1 MDNQH
6 RQISGYRELSQDEI
20 DKMNA
25 VKAKATEVGDLLEQV
40 RTLMTPPGVDADGVV
55 TDLQLLDGA
64 DFEPLRWVG
73 IAQDHLQQGFMALAR
88 AIARPTTF

>member
-6 RQISGYRELSQDEI
+6 RQISGYRELSQAEI
-20 DKMNA
+20 DQMNA
-25 VKAKATEVGDLLEQV
+25 VKAKAAEVGELLEQV
-40 RTLMTPPGVDADGVV
+40 RTLMTPLGIDGDGVV
-55 TDLQLLDGA
+55 TDIQLIEGA

-73 IAQDHLQQGFMALAR
+73 IAQDHLQQGFMALTR